1 MDSYGKAIEKVSCQP
16 LVGLGGGSWDAL
28 GAAEFGFDVRDIALG
43 EVIEE
48 LPGAVFLPDLRQN
61 GLAEAGAAL
70 ALLLGRTDPFTQV
83 GKIAAESGDIGGRA
97 GVAVARDE
105 GDGRF
110 GGKLGECG
118 ESFEPGKRRGVN
130 QIGKSLPPEQIAA
143 EQDGGF
149 LLLNDDDRIAAS
161 VARIKLHADGWRA
174 DAELER

>member
-1 MDSYGKAIEKVSCQP
+1 MERAHGMQGLENHQREGALPDVLFVFVAHRVPSRTAPRRFFLWLRHRKIDGFLWESNRKVSWRP

-28 GAAEFGFDVRDIALG
+28 AAAEFGFDVRDIAFG

-83 GKIAAESGDIGGRA
+83 GKIAAESGDIGVRA

-105 GDGRF
+105 DDGRF
-110 GGKLGECG
+110 GRKLGQRRER
-118 ESFEPGKRRGVN
+118 FE
-130 QIGKSLPPEQIAA
+130 
-143 EQDGGF
+143 
-149 LLLNDDDRIAAS
+149 
-161 VARIKLHADGWRA
+161 
-174 DAELER
+174 